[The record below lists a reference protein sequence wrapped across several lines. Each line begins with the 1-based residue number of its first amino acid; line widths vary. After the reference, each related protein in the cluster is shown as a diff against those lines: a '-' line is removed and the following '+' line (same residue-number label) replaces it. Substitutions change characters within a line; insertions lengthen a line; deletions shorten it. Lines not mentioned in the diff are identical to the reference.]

1 MFNIKDNKQSYIFDP
16 FEYLG
21 PKRLADLKNSWAETF
36 RSEILPAL
44 PVESLRKYY
53 HNKNGRPSKEMYSM
67 LGLMILQQMH
77 DLTDEKAVG
86 DFMFDTRW
94 RYALDIPGD
103 SDQEAFVSLKS
114 LWTIRKHLIEDGL
127 YIEMFEK
134 ATSKLAELFKV
145 EFDKQ
150 RLDSVHIQS
159 NMRHLGRIALF
170 SRTIKKFLLNLKR
183 QHRTHY
189 DQLESA
195 RFNSYVNKQEEMLFA
210 AVKPSETAK
219 TLSLLAE
226 DTHFLLRQFSS
237 NEKVKSMNSFQLLS
251 RLFKDQCTSVDDLE
265 NKGKKIITAK
275 PNHEVPSDSL
285 QNPSDED
292 AGYCGHKGQGYQ
304 VQVMETY
311 SGDTDEKQLSLI
323 THIEVESADKHD
335 ANALLPALKN
345 TDKRDMS
352 PKELLADSLY
362 GSDDNVT
369 KAKQAFQTDVLAP
382 VMGTKS
388 KDYGLDRFTL
398 DRHNQITLCPQGNKP
413 ISVKKPNDRF
423 IAKFSRSDCASCPQL
438 TNCPVIKYKKA
449 YTYYYN
455 QKMIS
460 ISKRRQYEDTES
472 FRKVYRYRAGI
483 EATMSQFDRLTG
495 VKNLRV
501 RGLKAVSFAAT
512 LKALGLNIL
521 RSARFKYEHKVA
533 LAV

>member
-1 MFNIKDNKQSYIFDP
+1 MFHVKDNKQGYIFDP

-21 PKRLADLKNSWAETF
+21 PKRLSELKNSWAEIF

-53 HNKNGRPSKEMYSM
+53 HDKNGRPSKEMYSM

-94 RYALDIPGD
+94 RYALDVPGD
-103 SDQEAFVSLKS
+103 SDREAYVSLKS
-114 LWTIRKHLIEDGL
+114 LWSIRKHLTEDGL
-127 YIEMFEK
+127 YVEMFEQVTK
-134 ATSKLAELFKV
+134 KLAEVFKV
-145 EFDKQ
+145 DFDKQ

-195 RFNSYVNKQEEMLFA
+195 RFKSYVNKKEEALFA

-226 DTHFLLRQFSS
+226 DIYFLLQQFSS
-237 NEKVKSMNSFQLLS
+237 NEKVKSMSSFQLLS

-265 NKGKKIITAK
+265 NKGKKIVCAK

-292 AGYCGHKGQGYQ
+292 AGYSGHKGQGYQ

-311 SGDTDEKQLSLI
+311 SGNSDKKQLSLI

-335 ANALLPALKN
+335 ANALLPALRN

-369 KAKQAFQTDVLAP
+369 KAKQDYQTDVLAP
-382 VMGTKS
+382 LMGAKS
-388 KDYGLDRFTL
+388 KGFDLEQFTL
-398 DRHNQITLCPQGNKP
+398 DSNNKITLCPQGNKP
-413 ISVKKPNDRF
+413 GSVKKPKDRF
-423 IAKFSRSDCASCPQL
+423 IAKFSRSDCSSCPQL
-438 TNCPVIKYKKA
+438 ANCPVTKYKKA
-449 YTYYYN
+449 YTYYYD

-460 ISKRRQYEDTES
+460 ISKRRQNEDTAS
-472 FRKVYRYRAGI
+472 FRNVYRYRAGI

-495 VKNLRV
+495 VKHLRV
-501 RGLKAVSFAAT
+501 RGLKAVSCAAT

-521 RSARFKYEHKVA
+521 RSARFIYDQKVA
-533 LAV
+533 FAA

>member
-1 MFNIKDNKQSYIFDP
+1 MFHAKDNKQGYIFDP

-21 PKRLADLKNSWAETF
+21 PKRLSELKNSWAEIF
-36 RSEILPAL
+36 RSEILPEL

-53 HNKNGRPSKEMYSM
+53 HDKNGRPSKEMYSM
-67 LGLMILQQMH
+67 LGLLILQQMH

-94 RYALDIPGD
+94 RYALDVPGD
-103 SDQEAFVSLKS
+103 SDREAYVSLKS
-114 LWTIRKHLIEDGL
+114 LWTLRKHLTEDGL
-127 YIEMFEK
+127 YVEMFEK
-134 ATSKLAELFKV
+134 ATEKLAKIFKV
-145 EFDKQ
+145 DFDKQ

-183 QHRTHY
+183 QHRVLY
-189 DQLESA
+189 DQLDSS
-195 RFNSYVNKQEEMLFA
+195 RFKGYVNKKEEVLFA

-226 DTHFLLRQFSS
+226 DTHFLLQQFSS
-237 NEKVKSMNSFQLLS
+237 NEKVKSMSSFQLLS

-265 NKGKKIITAK
+265 NKGKKIVTAK
-275 PNHEVPSDSL
+275 PNNEVPSDSL

-292 AGYCGHKGQGYQ
+292 AGYSGHKGQGYQ

-311 SGDTDEKQLSLI
+311 SGGTDKKQLSLI
-323 THIEVESADKHD
+323 THIKVEPADKHD

-362 GSDDNVT
+362 GSDDNVQ
-369 KAKQAFQTDVLAP
+369 KAKQDYQTDVLAP
-382 VMGTKS
+382 LMGAKNKVLGLEHFTMDS
-388 KDYGLDRFTL
+388 K
-398 DRHNQITLCPQGNKP
+398 NQIIFCPQGIKP
-413 ISVKKPNDRF
+413 VSVKKPNDRF
-423 IAKFSRSDCASCPQL
+423 IAKFNSSDCGPCSQL
-438 TNCPVIKYKKA
+438 ANCPVFKYKKA
-449 YTYYYN
+449 YTCYYN
-455 QKMIS
+455 QKMIR
-460 ISKRRQYEDTES
+460 ISKRRQNEDADS
-472 FRKVYRYRAGI
+472 FRNVYRYRAGI
-483 EATMSQFDRLTG
+483 EATISQYDRLTG
-495 VKNLRV
+495 VKHLRV

-521 RSARFKYEHKVA
+521 RSTRFKFDQKVA
-533 LAV
+533 FAT

>member
-1 MFNIKDNKQSYIFDP
+1 MFHVKDNKQGYIFDP

-21 PKRLADLKNSWAETF
+21 PKRLSELKNSWAEIF
-36 RSEILPAL
+36 RSEILPVL

-53 HNKNGRPSKEMYSM
+53 HDKNGRPSKEMYSM

-94 RYALDIPGD
+94 RYALDVPGD
-103 SDQEAFVSLKS
+103 SDREAFVSLKS
-114 LWTIRKHLIEDGL
+114 LWTIRKHLTEDGL

-134 ATSKLAELFKV
+134 ATSKLAEVFKV

-150 RLDSVHIQS
+150 RLDSVHIHS

-189 DQLESA
+189 EQLESA
-195 RFNSYVNKQEEMLFA
+195 RFKSYVNKKEESLFA

-219 TLSLLAE
+219 TLSMLAE

-237 NEKVKSMNSFQLLS
+237 NEKVKSMSSFQLLS
-251 RLFKDQCTSVDDLE
+251 RLFKDQCTSVDDSK
-265 NKGKKIITAK
+265 NKGEKIITAK
-275 PNHEVPSDSL
+275 PNREIPSDSL

-292 AGYCGHKGQGYQ
+292 AGFCGHKGRGYQ

-311 SGDTDEKQLSLI
+311 SGDTDKKQLSLI
-323 THIEVESADKHD
+323 THVEVESANKHD
-335 ANALLPALKN
+335 SNALLPALKN

-369 KAKQAFQTDVLAP
+369 KAKQDFETDVLAP
-382 VMGTKS
+382 LMGAKR
-388 KDYGLDRFTL
+388 KGFDLEQFTL
-398 DRHNQITLCPQGNKP
+398 DCNNQITLCPQANKP
-413 ISVKKPNDRF
+413 ISVKKRNDRF
-423 IAKFSRSDCASCPQL
+423 NAKFSRADCSSCPQL
-438 TNCPVIKYKKA
+438 ENCPVSKYKKA

-455 QKMIS
+455 QKTIS
-460 ISKRRQYEDTES
+460 ISKRRQNEDTES
-472 FRKVYRYRAGI
+472 FRKVYRFRAGI

-495 VKNLRV
+495 VKHLRV

-521 RSARFKYEHKVA
+521 RSTRFKDEQKVA
-533 LAV
+533 FAV

>member
-1 MFNIKDNKQSYIFDP
+1 MFHAKDNKQGYIFDP
-16 FEYLG
+16 YEYLG
-21 PKRLADLKNSWAETF
+21 PKRLSELKNSWPEIF
-36 RSEILPAL
+36 RQEILPAL

-53 HNKNGRPSKEMYSM
+53 HDKNGRPSKEMYAM

-77 DLTDEKAVG
+77 DLTDEKAIG
-86 DFMFDTRW
+86 DFMFDIRW
-94 RYALDIPGD
+94 RYALDVSGD
-103 SDQEAFVSLKS
+103 SDPEAYVSLKS
-114 LWTIRKHLIEDGL
+114 LWSIRKHLTEDGL
-127 YIEMFEK
+127 YVEMFEQVTK
-134 ATSKLAELFKV
+134 KLAEVFKV
-145 EFDKQ
+145 DFDKQ
-150 RLDSVHIQS
+150 RLDSVHIHS

-170 SRTIKKFLLNLKR
+170 SRTVKKFLLNLKR

-195 RFNSYVNKQEEMLFA
+195 RFKSYVNKKEEALFA

-226 DTHFLLRQFSS
+226 DIYFLLQQFSS
-237 NEKVKSMNSFQLLS
+237 NEKVKSMSSFQLLS

-265 NKGKKIITAK
+265 NKGKKIVCAK

-292 AGYCGHKGQGYQ
+292 AGYSGHKGQGYQ

-311 SGDTDEKQLSLI
+311 SGNSDKKQLSLI

-335 ANALLPALKN
+335 VNALLPALKN

-362 GSDDNVT
+362 GSDDNVQ
-369 KAKQAFQTDVLAP
+369 KAKQDYQTDVLAP
-382 VMGTKS
+382 VMGAKNKGLNLEHFTMDS
-388 KDYGLDRFTL
+388 K
-398 DRHNQITLCPQGNKP
+398 NQITHCPQGIQP
-413 ISVKKPNDRF
+413 VSVKKPNDRF
-423 IAKFSRSDCASCPQL
+423 IAKFSCSDCSTCSQL
-438 TNCPVIKYKKA
+438 ANCPVSAHKKA
-449 YTYYYN
+449 YTLYYDH
-455 QKMIS
+455 KMIRT
-460 ISKRRQYEDTES
+460 SKRRQYEDTDA
-472 FRKVYRYRAGI
+472 FRNVYRYRAGV

-495 VKNLRV
+495 VKRLRV

-521 RSARFKYEHKVA
+521 RSARFKYEQNVVFA
-533 LAV
+533 A

>member
-1 MFNIKDNKQSYIFDP
+1 MFHVKDNKQGYFFDP
-16 FEYLG
+16 FEHFG
-21 PKRLADLKNSWAETF
+21 PKRLSVLKNSWPEIF

-53 HNKNGRPSKEMYSM
+53 HDKNGRPSKEIRSM
-67 LGLMILQQMH
+67 LGLMILQQML

-86 DFMFDTRW
+86 AFMFDARW
-94 RYALDIPGD
+94 SYALDVPGD
-103 SDQEAFVSLKS
+103 SDGEAYLCLKS
-114 LWTIRKHLIEDGL
+114 LWTMRKHLTDDGL
-127 YIEMFEK
+127 YVEMFEQ
-134 ATSKLAELFKV
+134 ATKNLSEVFKV
-145 EFDKQ
+145 DFDKQ
-150 RLDSVHIQS
+150 RLDSVQIQS

-183 QHRTHY
+183 QHRTHF

-195 RFNSYVNKQEEMLFA
+195 RFKSYINKKEEALFA
-210 AVKPSETAK
+210 AVKPSETVK

-237 NEKVKSMNSFQLLS
+237 NEKVKSMSSFQLLS
-251 RLFKDQCTSVDDLE
+251 RLFKEQCTSVDDLE
-265 NKGKKIITAK
+265 NKGTKIISAK

-292 AGYCGHKGQGYQ
+292 AGYSGHKGQGYQ

-311 SGDTDEKQLSLI
+311 SGDTDKKQLSLI

-345 TDKRDMS
+345 TEKRDMS

-369 KAKQAFQTDVLAP
+369 KAKQDYQTDVLAP
-382 VMGTKS
+382 VMGTKN
-388 KDYGLDRFTL
+388 KGFGLEQFTL
-398 DRHNQITLCPQGNKP
+398 DSNNQITLCPQGNKP
-413 ISVKKPNDRF
+413 VSVKKPNERF
-423 IAKFSRSDCASCPQL
+423 IAKFSRSDCGACPQL
-438 TNCPVIKYKKA
+438 INCPVSKYKKA

-455 QKMIS
+455 KKMIS
-460 ISKRRQYEDTES
+460 ISKRRQNEDTAS

-495 VKNLRV
+495 VKHLRV
-501 RGLKAVSFAAT
+501 RGLKAVSCAAT

-521 RSARFKYEHKVA
+521 RSARFKFDQNVA
-533 LAV
+533 FAV

>member
-1 MFNIKDNKQSYIFDP
+1 
-16 FEYLG
+16 
-21 PKRLADLKNSWAETF
+21 
-36 RSEILPAL
+36 
-44 PVESLRKYY
+44 
-53 HNKNGRPSKEMYSM
+53 
-67 LGLMILQQMH
+67 MILQQMH

-94 RYALDIPGD
+94 RYALDVPGD
-103 SDQEAFVSLKS
+103 SDREAFVSLKS
-114 LWTIRKHLIEDGL
+114 LWTIRKHLTEDGL

-134 ATSKLAELFKV
+134 ATSKLAEVFKV

-150 RLDSVHIQS
+150 RLDSVHIHS

-189 DQLESA
+189 EQLESA
-195 RFNSYVNKQEEMLFA
+195 RFKSYVNKKEESLFA

-219 TLSLLAE
+219 TLSMLAE

-237 NEKVKSMNSFQLLS
+237 NEKVKSMSSFQLLS
-251 RLFKDQCTSVDDLE
+251 RLFKDQCTSVDDLK
-265 NKGKKIITAK
+265 NKGKKIITVK
-275 PNHEVPSDSL
+275 PNREIPSDSL

-292 AGYCGHKGQGYQ
+292 AGFCGHKGRGYQ

-311 SGDTDEKQLSLI
+311 SGDTDKKQLSLI
-323 THIEVESADKHD
+323 THVEVESANKHD
-335 ANALLPALKN
+335 SNALLPALKN

-369 KAKQAFQTDVLAP
+369 KAKQDFETDVLAP
-382 VMGTKS
+382 LMGAKRKGFDLEQFS
-388 KDYGLDRFTL
+388 LECN
-398 DRHNQITLCPQGNKP
+398 NQITLCPQANKP
-413 ISVKKPNDRF
+413 ISVKKRNDIF
-423 IAKFSRSDCASCPQL
+423 NAKFSRADCSSCPQL
-438 TNCPVIKYKKA
+438 ENCPVSKYKKA

-455 QKMIS
+455 QKTIS
-460 ISKRRQYEDTES
+460 ISKRRQNEDTES
-472 FRKVYRYRAGI
+472 FRKVYRFRAGI

-495 VKNLRV
+495 VKHLRV

-521 RSARFKYEHKVA
+521 RSTRFKDEQKVA
-533 LAV
+533 FAV